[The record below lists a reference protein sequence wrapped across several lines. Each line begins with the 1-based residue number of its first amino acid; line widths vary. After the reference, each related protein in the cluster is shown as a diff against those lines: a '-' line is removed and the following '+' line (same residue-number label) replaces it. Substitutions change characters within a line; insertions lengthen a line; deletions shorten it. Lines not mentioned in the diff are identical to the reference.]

1 VRRAVALAAVLLA
14 ATVVADEKSIFPL
27 EDGARFVYRE
37 SHSGRDW
44 GPHLCGPEWESKDP
58 LEVTFHVTGT
68 AKKPGEEARVDVA
81 YGERTAIELRYRVT
95 TDGVALVSKKVT
107 ASGAVPEELVRA
119 PELFLKLPLVR
130 GATWK
135 YGPFD
140 ATVGDDEDVTVPAGK
155 FRATRVDFKLGKSV
169 PRPICNI
176 MGMAE
181 TITMWL
187 APGTGI
193 VKQTWTHV
201 TPVVP
206 ASGPPTST
214 RELVKVETK

>member
-1 VRRAVALAAVLLA
+1 MRRALALAVVLLG
-14 ATVVADEKSIFPL
+14 ATAVAEEKSIFPL
-27 EDGARFVYRE
+27 EDGSRFVTRE
-37 SHSGRDW
+37 RSTMRPGGAEEH
-44 GPHLCGPEWESKDP
+44 
-58 LEVTFHVTGT
+58 EVVSRVTGS
-68 AKKPGEEARVDVA
+68 ARKPGDEASVA
-81 YGERTAIELRYRVT
+81 LDYDDGRAIALRYRVT
-95 TDGVALVSKKVT
+95 SDGVALVSKKIT
-107 ASGAVPEELVRA
+107 TSGTTTDELVRA
-119 PELFLKLPLVR
+119 PELFLKLPLAK

-169 PRPICNI
+169 PRPICNVI
-176 MGMAE
+176 GMAE

-201 TPVVP
+201 TPVVR

-214 RELVKVETK
+214 RELVRVETK

>member
-1 VRRAVALAAVLLA
+1 VRRALALAVVLLA

-27 EDGARFVYRE
+27 EDGARFVTRE
-37 SHSGRDW
+37 RSTMRPGVVEEH
-44 GPHLCGPEWESKDP
+44 
-58 LEVTFHVTGT
+58 EVVFRVSGT
-68 AKKPGEEARVDVA
+68 AKKVGDETNVDIA
-81 YGERTAIELRYRVT
+81 YPDGNGIALRYRIT
-95 TDGVALVSKKVT
+95 SDGVALVSKKIT
-107 ASGAVPEELVRA
+107 ASGTASDELVRA
-119 PELFLKLPLVR
+119 PELFLKLPLAK

>member
-1 VRRAVALAAVLLA
+1 MRRALALAAVLLVTTA
-14 ATVVADEKSIFPL
+14 VAEEKSIFPL
-27 EDGARFVYRE
+27 EDGARFVYHERSTGMRPGAVE
-37 SHSGRDW
+37 EH
-44 GPHLCGPEWESKDP
+44 
-58 LEVTFHVTGT
+58 EVVFRVTGT
-68 AKKPGEEARVDVA
+68 AKKVGDESNVDVA
-81 YGERTAIELRYRVT
+81 YPDGTGIALRYRIT
-95 TDGVALVSKKVT
+95 SDGVALVSKKFT
-107 ASGAVPEELVRA
+107 ASTDELVRA
-119 PELFLKLPLVR
+119 PELFLKLPLAK

-140 ATVGDDEDVTVPAGK
+140 ATVGDDEEVTVPAGK

-176 MGMAE
+176 LGMAE

-193 VKQTWTHV
+193 VEQRWTRV

-206 ASGPPTST
+206 ATGPPTST
-214 RELVKVETK
+214 RELVKVESK